1 MPIKIIAPF
10 QLRCGPKARLVQSEG
25 LYEDDSVFLI
35 FMADFGSWSSLRM
48 LEIFDRRKS
57 KDTRSGTHI
66 SSLSSV
72 LCFRPNFMLL
82 SFLFLIGSGLC
93 WADQNVVEPAASRES
108 QAAGYIGI
116 DEVQPGMEAYCLTV
130 YEGTEIEKFD
140 LEVLSVIHNMSP
152 GQDAILVQGTDQ
164 RFIHTGPVAG
174 CSGSPVYIDGR
185 LAGALAFGW
194 TFSKDPI
201 YGVTPIEEMLRVGES
216 CPPEGALRTAPGPA
230 GYVFDFSAPVDFG
243 QIYRQLTDVGSA
255 ASMPNRLPCPL
266 ITSGLPDGVCR
277 QLDKLLEPY
286 GLMVVSGPGG
296 GTVNRVTNHESR
308 VTKLVP
314 GAVLTVPLI
323 TGDIEMTVFGTV
335 TEVIGDQ
342 VYGFGHSLLGYGAVD
357 LPMATGY
364 VHTVVSS
371 VVRSFK
377 FGSALEIVG
386 ALTADEAAA
395 IRGRLGAEAR
405 MFPMTIKLD
414 RYNGAQ
420 KQIFNCRVADN
431 RVFTPRMLHYAV
443 AGAIL
448 SLGSLPP
455 RHTIEYKVSIDV
467 EGAESITFEN
477 MSTGRGPEEMISESI
492 SSVAM
497 LMNNPYREVDIKSV
511 DFDIRIVARDS
522 RSRIWSVDLSDSKVK
537 PGEKIEVEI
546 VVQSPLTGK
555 KKYKSGFTIPDEL
568 EPVKYDLIVCGAN
581 GYQNFLKKAAQ
592 YKFIPRSLST
602 LIDAMN
608 FSLRIARDKL
618 YCLLVLPPRGVAVE
632 KAELSDLPATK
643 ALVLADAK
651 RTLRVQPYQHWL
663 EDSFRI
669 GTFVADKKVM
679 RITVEKQ

>member
-1 MPIKIIAPF
+1 MIYSFNIA
-10 QLRCGPKARLVQSEG
+10 
-25 LYEDDSVFLI
+25 
-35 FMADFGSWSSLRM
+35 
-48 LEIFDRRKS
+48 
-57 KDTRSGTHI
+57 
-66 SSLSSV
+66 
-72 LCFRPNFMLL
+72 MLL
-82 SFLFLIGSGLC
+82 VLLVIGSPLC
-93 WADQNVVEPAASRES
+93 CWGADVGRPADS
-108 QAAGYIGI
+108 YIGI
-116 DEVQPGMEAYCLTV
+116 DEVVPGMEAYCLTV
-130 YEGTEIEKFD
+130 YDGSEVEKFA
-140 LEVLSVIHNMSP
+140 LEVLSVVRNVSP

-194 TFSKDPI
+194 TFSKDPV
-201 YGVTPIEEMLRVGES
+201 YGVTPIEEMLRVGGPQ
-216 CPPEGALRTAPGPA
+216 PPGVRRTPGPD
-230 GYVFDFSAPVDFG
+230 GYAFDFSAPLDFG
-243 QIYRQLTDVGSA
+243 KIYRQLTDVGSA

-266 ITSGLPDGVCR
+266 ITSGLPDDVCR

-296 GTVNRVTNHESR
+296 GAVNRATNHESR
-308 VTKLVP
+308 ITKLVP
-314 GAVLTVPLI
+314 GGVLTVPLV
-323 TGDIEMTVFGTV
+323 TGDIEMTVLGTV

-395 IRGRLGAEAR
+395 IRGRVGAEAR

-414 RYNGAQ
+414 RYNGAE

-443 AGAIL
+443 TGAIL
-448 SLGSLPP
+448 SLGTLPP

-467 EGAESITFEN
+467 EDSESITFEN

-492 SSVAM
+492 GSVAM

-511 DFDIRIVARDS
+511 DFDVRIAARDS
-522 RSRIWSVDLSDSKVK
+522 RSYIWSVDLSDSNVR

-555 KKYKSGFTIPDEL
+555 KKYKCGFTIPDES
-568 EPVKYDLIVCGAN
+568 EPGKYDLIVCGAD
-581 GYQNFLKKAAQ
+581 GYENFLKKAAQ
-592 YKFIPRSLST
+592 YKFIPHSLPT

-618 YCLLVLPPRGVAVE
+618 YCLLVLPPRGIAVE
-632 KAELSDLPATK
+632 QAELSDLPATK
-643 ALVLADAK
+643 ALVLTDAK

-669 GTFVADKKVM
+669 GMFVADTKVM
-679 RITVEKQ
+679 HITVEEP

>member
-1 MPIKIIAPF
+1 
-10 QLRCGPKARLVQSEG
+10 
-25 LYEDDSVFLI
+25 
-35 FMADFGSWSSLRM
+35 MADFGSWSSLRM
-48 LEIFDRRKS
+48 LETFDRRKS
-57 KDTRSGTHI
+57 KDTGGGTRI
-66 SSLSSV
+66 SPLPSV
-72 LCFRPNFMLL
+72 LCFWPNFMLL

-93 WADQNVVEPAASRES
+93 WADQNVVEPAANHES

-116 DEVQPGMEAYCLTV
+116 DEIQPGMEAYCLTV
-130 YEGTEIEKFD
+130 YEGSEVEKFA
-140 LEVLSVIHNMSP
+140 LEVLSVVRNVSP

-201 YGVTPIEEMLRVGES
+201 YGVTPIEEMLRVGEWDPKRRERRLGTQS
-216 CPPEGALRTAPGPA
+216 CPAPSPA

-243 QIYRQLTDVGSA
+243 QIYRQLTDVGGA
-255 ASMPNRLPCPL
+255 ASMPNHLPCPL
-266 ITSGLPDGVCR
+266 ITSGLPDGVCW
-277 QLDKLLEPY
+277 QLDKLLQPY
-286 GLMVVSGPGG
+286 GLMVVSGPSGG
-296 GTVNRVTNHESR
+296 SSFAKATEGEPAA
-308 VTKLVP
+308 KLVP

-335 TEVIGDQ
+335 TEVVGDE

-377 FGSALEIVG
+377 LGSALEIVG

-414 RYNGAQ
+414 RYNGAE

-431 RVFTPRMLHYAV
+431 RVITPRMLHYAV
-443 AGAIL
+443 TGAIL
-448 SLGSLPP
+448 SLGTLPP

-477 MSTGRGPEEMISESI
+477 MSTGRGPEEMIAESI
-492 SSVAM
+492 GSVAM

-511 DFDIRIVARDS
+511 DFDVRIVARDS
-522 RSRIWSVDLSDSKVK
+522 RSYIWSVDLSDSKVR
-537 PGEKIEVEI
+537 PGEKIEVEV

-568 EPVKYDLIVCGAN
+568 EPGKYDLIVCGAD

-632 KAELSDLPATK
+632 QAELSDLPGTK
-643 ALVLADAK
+643 ALVLTDAK

-669 GTFVADKKVM
+669 GMFVADTKVM
-679 RITVEKQ
+679 HITVEEP